1 MISERP
7 RNIIVGL
14 TFLAALA
21 LCMYG
26 IILLGKFPFFGA
38 IHQYALT
45 LRAANANGVSTGSKV
60 EFNGVYAGQVESTWL
75 SPDDKGNLVVFVRI
89 NIDPKIN
96 IPASASASLQRPATV
111 GNPYVSLNALD
122 AKGPMLPKDGSAVL
136 EAAVG
141 DSSLIP
147 KEVFTDI
154 NALKDELTTL
164 SGNLNTVAKD
174 LHVLL
179 AYTPPEALE
188 NVNPNDP
195 NAPKANASTVII
207 RLDRTVASLQALLTD
222 PKLQGQVR
230 EAVQNIFDAAAQ
242 LKATLANANTTITN
256 IGAAAMSFDKT
267 LTNANTA
274 INNIG
279 NAANAFGGASTQAAA
294 TIQET
299 QKDIDRVAQQLVETL
314 AQLDKSIKQI
324 TEGKGTTGQL
334 VNDPRLYEGLVDLS
348 KSLKSTVED
357 LDFLLNKWK
366 DEGVDLKLK

>member
-7 RNIIVGL
+7 RNFIVGL
-14 TFLAALA
+14 TFLAAMG

-26 IILLGKFPFFGA
+26 IILLGKFPYFGA
-38 IHQYALT
+38 IHEYAIT
-45 LRAANANGVSTGSKV
+45 LLAPNANGVSTGSKV
-60 EFNGVYAGQVESTWL
+60 ELNGVYAGQVESTWL
-75 SPDDKGNLVVFVRI
+75 APDDQGKLVVHVRI
-89 NIDPKIN
+89 NIDPKID
-96 IPASASASLQRPATV
+96 IPASATASLQRPAAV
-111 GNPYVSLNALD
+111 GNPYVSLYAAD
-122 AKGPMLPKDGSAVL
+122 AKGPLLAKDGTAVL
-136 EAAVG
+136 NAIAA

-154 NALKDELTTL
+154 SSLKADLTTL
-164 SGNLNTVAKD
+164 SGNLNVVAKD

-188 NVNPNDP
+188 NVDPNDP
-195 NAPKANASTVII
+195 NAAKANVSTVIV

-222 PKLQGQVR
+222 SKLQGQVR
-230 EAVQNIFDAAAQ
+230 EVVQNVADAAAQ
-242 LKATLANANTTITN
+242 LKATIANANTVINNIGNSAAAFDKTLANANTM
-256 IGAAAMSFDKT
+256 MS
-267 LTNANTA
+267 NVS
-274 INNIG
+274 
-279 NAANAFGGASTQAAA
+279 NAATAFGGASTQATA
-294 TIQET
+294 TIQAT

-314 AQLDKSIKQI
+314 AQLDKSIKEI

-366 DEGVDLKLK
+366 EEGVNLKLK